1 MAAELPEAVV
11 QDFQEFVEEHLAPA
25 PGAGGGGEAE
35 PAEAGPAGQAGGA
48 AHPGL
53 LRPVDPANAEYAN
66 SVLRCGI
73 RISPGVIGLTSETIV
88 EHYGCL
94 GPNYQPLTSAFL
106 Q

>member
-11 QDFQEFVEEHLAPA
+11 QDFQEFVEAPA
-25 PGAGGGGEAE
+25 PGAGGGG
-35 PAEAGPAGQAGGA
+35 EAGPAGQAGGA

-53 LRPVDPANAEYAN
+53 LRPVDPADAEYAN

-73 RISPGVIGLTSETIV
+73 RISPGVIGLTSERIV

-94 GPNYQPLTSAFL
+94 GPNYQPLKSVFL